1 MYLKYLSNVEFVL
14 FAGYDDKKRELFNKR
29 FEDALSPAIMDLL
42 EIKNL
47 TPADIRKFYF
57 DDKPLSK
64 ENISNY
70 VQMQSDLQFL
80 SGIHDV
86 LEIQVSKKQHPT
98 YVYKFAYDSGKSLV
112 KNKFGIDMPGN
123 Y

>member
-1 MYLKYLSNVEFVL
+1 M
-14 FAGYDDKKRELFNKR
+14 FAGYDDKKRELLNR
-29 FEDALSPAIMDLL
+29 GFEKSLGPAIMNVL
-42 EIKNL
+42 EMKNL
-47 TPADIRKFYF
+47 TPADIKKFYF

-70 VQMQSDLQFL
+70 ARMQSDLQFL

-86 LEIQVSKKQHPT
+86 IEIQASKKQHPT
-98 YVYKFAYDSGKSLV
+98 YVYKITYDSGKSV
-112 KNKFGIDMPGN
+112 FKNQFGIDMPGN

>member
-1 MYLKYLSNVEFVL
+1 MYLKYSSNVEFVL
-14 FAGYDDKKRELFNKR
+14 FAGYTDEKREIFNKR
-29 FEDALSPAIMDLL
+29 FEDALSPGIMNLL
-42 EIKNL
+42 EDKNL

-57 DDKPLSK
+57 DDQPLSK

-70 VQMQSDLQFL
+70 VRMQSDLQFL

-86 LEIQVSKKQHPT
+86 LVIQASKKQHPT
-98 YVYKFAYDSGKSLV
+98 YVYKFAYDSGKSLI
-112 KNKFGIDMPGN
+112 KNLLGIDRPGN